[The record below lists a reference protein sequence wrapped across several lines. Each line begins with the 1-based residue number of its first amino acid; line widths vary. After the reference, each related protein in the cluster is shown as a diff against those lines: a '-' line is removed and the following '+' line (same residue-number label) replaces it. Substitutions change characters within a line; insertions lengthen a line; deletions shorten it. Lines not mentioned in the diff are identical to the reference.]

1 MKKTNST
8 LSFVKRTSNLLGRW
22 GTEKSAFTSD
32 QGEGEGCLRNTSRE
46 VGGGGRERG
55 GDRRSRQKANVYSR
69 QGRGGEEKIDIL
81 IGQNNWNERT
91 NERS

>member
-1 MKKTNST
+1 M
-8 LSFVKRTSNLLGRW
+8 
-22 GTEKSAFTSD
+22 
-32 QGEGEGCLRNTSRE
+32 
-46 VGGGGRERG
+46 GGGGRERG